1 MANPD
6 AVLTQDPAD
15 ELRDLYFE
23 NALKDVADLRAHVDQ
38 VKADLGAWDD
48 AAQGMREIAHN
59 VKGQG
64 SSFGY
69 PLMTRVGDSFHRLVK
84 TLETVDEGKLKL
96 IEAHVTTMQTVLDKD
111 IRGSGGDVG
120 TALSE
125 RLEGLV
131 DKALAE

>member
-1 MANPD
+1 MATTD
-6 AVLTQDPAD
+6 AILSQDPSD

-23 NALKDVADLRAHVDQ
+23 NAQKDVADLKALVEQ
-38 VKADLGAWDD
+38 VKADAAAWPE
-48 AAQGMREIAHN
+48 AGTGMREIAHN

-84 TLETVDEGKLKL
+84 ALESVDEAKLKL
-96 IEAHVTTMQTVLDKD
+96 LEAHVTTLQTVLEKD

-120 TALSE
+120 AALSE

-131 DKALAE
+131 DKALAD

>member
-1 MANPD
+1 MANTD
-6 AVLTQDPAD
+6 AVLSQDPAD

-23 NALKDVADLRAHVDQ
+23 NAQKDVADLKAYVEQ
-38 VKADLGAWDD
+38 VKADAAAWPD
-48 AAQGMREIAHN
+48 AARGMREIAHN

-84 TLETVDEGKLKL
+84 VLETVDDGKLKL
-96 IEAHVTTMQTVLDKD
+96 LEAHVTTLQTVLEKD

-120 TALSE
+120 AALSE